1 MAGPNS
7 RSDVSIPRLIAV
19 PALITLAIT
28 LLRLAGE
35 LLGWSRVLFS
45 RAAGG
50 GGALVGI
57 VWLVPVFGAY
67 FGVLLAK
74 SGLGPRGRGKP
85 IGFALL
91 GLAALVGLSAVAM
104 PLSFSARGLMFVVA
118 SVVGGA
124 IAYFGW
130 PALGRTLL
138 AYGFAARV
146 PVAVVMLIAILGNW
160 GTHYDVPPP
169 GAPAMGLWEKYFWIA
184 LLPQFSVWIAFTMII
199 GGLFGAIA
207 TFFTRPR
214 TSSV

>member
-7 RSDVSIPRLIAV
+7 RSDVSISRLIAV
-19 PALITLAIT
+19 PAVITLAIT

-45 RAAGG
+45 PAAGG

-67 FGVLLAK
+67 FAVRLVQG
-74 SGLGPRGRGKP
+74 GLGPGGRIKP
-85 IGFALL
+85 IGFAIL
-91 GLAALVGLSAVAM
+91 GLVALVALSAIAM
-104 PLSFSARGLMFVVA
+104 PLPFSARGLMFVVA

-130 PALGRTLL
+130 PALGRALL

-184 LLPQFSVWIAFTMII
+184 LLPQFSVWIAFTLIV
-199 GGLFGAIA
+199 GGLFGAVA
-207 TFFTRPR
+207 TFFARER
-214 TSSV
+214 ASSV